1 MHHRTIK
8 VLLVEDEPLLL
19 EMYSEFLNE
28 AGFVVTKASNGDHA
42 WSLICSAGAF
52 DVLLTDVRMAGQ
64 LDGIKL
70 AYKCQSARP
79 AIVRILMSGYMMSD
93 VSIEPGLA
101 RFLRKPFT
109 SHMLVDAINR
119 CLSENR
125 TVDDRGHRSNDDVS
139 LNNNVL

>member
-1 MHHRTIK
+1 MQHRKIS

-19 EMYSEFLNE
+19 AMYSEFLEE
-28 AGFVVTKASNGDHA
+28 AGFVVTKASNGDEA

-70 AYKCQSARP
+70 AYKCQAARP
-79 AIVRILMSGYMMSD
+79 AIARILMSGYMMSD

-101 RFLRKPFT
+101 RFIRKPFT
-109 SHMLVDAINR
+109 SHLLVDAIMR
-119 CLSENR
+119 CLSQFG
-125 TVDDRGHRSNDDVS
+125 TIDDGLHRSNEGPRPHKT
-139 LNNNVL
+139 VL